1 MHRSTG
7 VRISLVDALAIQ
19 GGIVCF
25 VGAGGKKSTLYRLA
39 AAYPGRIAVTAT
51 VHIPPFPEA
60 LNAHRIVAEY
70 GTLLEAVRHAGMH
83 RTVALAQPSIK
94 PGRLRGLA
102 PSEVRHI
109 HEAGAF
115 HVTLVKADGARS
127 RLIKAPAPDEP
138 QLPEYVS
145 TVVPIVSARA
155 IGERLSDS
163 IAHRPDRI
171 SAVTGVESGE
181 TITPEHVA
189 RLLTDEQGALKGI
202 GKATVV
208 PLINM
213 VDEPEQE
220 ALARQVAKW
229 ALALTRRF
237 DRVVLA
243 SMLRDAPIVDVITR

>member
-39 AAYPGRIAVTAT
+39 AACPGRVAVTAT

-70 GTLLEAVRHAGMH
+70 STLLEAVRYTRMH
-83 RTVALAQPSIK
+83 RTVALAQPSSK

-102 PSEVRHI
+102 PSEVPHI

-115 HVTLVKADGARS
+115 DVTLVKADGARS
-127 RLIKAPAPDEP
+127 RLIKAPASDEP
-138 QLPEYVS
+138 QLPEHAS
-145 TVVPIVSARA
+145 MVVPIVSARA
-155 IGERLSDS
+155 IGEWLSDS
-163 IAHRPDRI
+163 IAHRADRI
-171 SAVTGVESGE
+171 SAVTGVEPGE

-243 SMLRDAPIVDVITR
+243 SMLRDAPIVAVITR

>member
-1 MHRSTG
+1 MHRLAG
-7 VRISLVDALAIQ
+7 IRISLADALAIQ

-39 AAYPGRIAVTAT
+39 AACPGRVAVTAT

-60 LNAHRIVAEY
+60 LKAHRIVAEY
-70 GTLLEAVRHAGMH
+70 GTLLEAVRHTRMH
-83 RTVALAQPSIK
+83 RTVALAQPSFK

-102 PSEVRHI
+102 PSEVPHI

-115 HVTLVKADGARS
+115 DMTLVKADGARS

-138 QLPEYVS
+138 QLPEHAS

-163 IAHRPDRI
+163 IAHRADRI
-171 SAVTGVESGE
+171 SAVTGVEPGE

-202 GKATVV
+202 GKAAVV

-213 VDEPEQE
+213 VDGPEQE

-243 SMLRDAPIVDVITR
+243 SMLRDAPIVAVITR

>member
-39 AAYPGRIAVTAT
+39 AVCPGRVAVTAT

-60 LNAHRIVAEY
+60 LNAHRMVAEY
-70 GTLLEAVRHAGMH
+70 STLLEAVRHTRMH

-102 PSEVRHI
+102 PSEVPHI

-115 HVTLVKADGARS
+115 DVTLVKADGARS
-127 RLIKAPAPDEP
+127 RLIKAPASDEP
-138 QLPEYVS
+138 QLPEHAS
-145 TVVPIVSARA
+145 MVVPIVSARA

-163 IAHRPDRI
+163 IAHRADRI
-171 SAVTGVESGE
+171 SAVTGVEPGE

-243 SMLRDAPIVDVITR
+243 SMLRDAPIVAVITR

>member
-1 MHRSTG
+1 
-7 VRISLVDALAIQ
+7 
-19 GGIVCF
+19 
-25 VGAGGKKSTLYRLA
+25 
-39 AAYPGRIAVTAT
+39 
-51 VHIPPFPEA
+51 
-60 LNAHRIVAEY
+60 
-70 GTLLEAVRHAGMH
+70 
-83 RTVALAQPSIK
+83 LAQPSSK

-102 PSEVRHI
+102 PSEVPHI

-115 HVTLVKADGARS
+115 DVTLVKADGARS
-127 RLIKAPAPDEP
+127 RLIKAPASDEP
-138 QLPEYVS
+138 QLPEHAS
-145 TVVPIVSARA
+145 MVVPIVSARA

-163 IAHRPDRI
+163 IAHRADRI
-171 SAVTGVESGE
+171 SAVTGVEPGE

-202 GKATVV
+202 GKAAVV

-213 VDEPEQE
+213 VDGPEQE

-243 SMLRDAPIVDVITR
+243 SMLRDAPIVAVITR